1 MKQNG
6 GKILVENIYLKHYQC
21 TSFSVFY
28 EIFQSYSQEYDP
40 VLDIHSLSLSLTIGI
55 LHNYNIFGLR
65 HP

>member
-40 VLDIHSLSLSLTIGI
+40 TTRYSLSLSRL
-55 LHNYNIFGLR
+55 L
-65 HP
+65 